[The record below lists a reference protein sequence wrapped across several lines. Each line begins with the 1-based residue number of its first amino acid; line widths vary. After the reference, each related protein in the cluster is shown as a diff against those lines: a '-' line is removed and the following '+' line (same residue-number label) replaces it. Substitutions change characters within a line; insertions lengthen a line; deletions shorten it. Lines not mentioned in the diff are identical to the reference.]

1 MAEIPR
7 IRGLSRQDSI
17 RTAVPRAFM
26 GGSAERGIATN
37 QAENLSKAI
46 DNLVKIGAPLSA
58 KLHEEFN
65 EEQVK
70 EGLFRVSKASD
81 ETIRKLRDGVTSGFL
96 TGEESPAYVEGVN
109 RGVLRVQS
117 RVFGENA
124 LVDWRK
130 SKEYNSEDPRAF
142 STWIQNYRAD
152 FNRKFIDGLPPD
164 LIAEELLPRQN
175 AVINQL
181 QQRHQEKQARDYE
194 YNAVV
199 NMQQDMQGHV
209 EAFFRDRKFVKLVTN
224 YFYDNPSG
232 SLQDLYDDPIL
243 GKDNLTEV
251 TNALKSQSSQL
262 SISSKEHDT
271 LVKFSQALVDN
282 PLFND
287 TRIQEQAS
295 SFLEKY
301 TFDDSFK
308 ITKEELKNDLSI
320 YSQTLLASPLFMSH
334 ELFEYINEEPE
345 VRYNNHGMNPKTT
358 NQSMIDVIRTLSED
372 YEKPGVLRGLVNS
385 FQRGRNTEY
394 ANSAIESGTSTIISR
409 INRRFTIDD
418 RVLQQTKLLK
428 ERRLFD
434 DLSEEL
440 ESLSKNPGD
449 FDRLLPKTM
458 VKYQRRAIKEG
469 IKEVGS
475 YIKSFIDNV
484 GNTAGTPDNDFI
496 KEVNDIWLENIN
508 NPDEGL
514 RKIEIHSL
522 KAGVLFD
529 KLPNAKFYKQVSK
542 DTLNYKET
550 GGLFSAEFRPIL
562 RMMADA
568 VDDDGNFKLDENGIP
583 FFTEGIKNVEFTE
596 KLQELKDWWTTNPK
610 KAGESDADFF
620 RRVRK
625 WALGEVVEPAQKAEK
640 QQQLKLNLSAANDAF
655 DKEFN
660 LEILN
665 AFLYDIEPSVTDTL
679 LSVDLMKKEV
689 GDFFNS
695 KRFHNTQIERL
706 QNFYEQQQRNLKS
719 EYDTFDSF
727 MANFVAPKLKEYNK
741 TKSPRTLNLLKEE

>member
-26 GGSAERGIATN
+26 GGSAERGIVTN

-142 STWIQNYRAD
+142 STWIQNYRAG
-152 FNRKFIDGLPPD
+152 FNQKFIDGLPPD
-164 LIAEELLPRQN
+164 LIAEEFLPRQN
-175 AVINQL
+175 GVINQL

-209 EAFFRDRKFVKLVTN
+209 EAIFKDRKFVKLVTN

-243 GKDNLTEV
+243 GKDSLTEV

-262 SISSKEHDT
+262 SISSKEHNT
-271 LVKFSQALVDN
+271 LLQFSQTLVDN
-282 PLFND
+282 PLFEG
-287 TRIQEQAS
+287 TRIQEQAN

-301 TFDDSFK
+301 TFNDNFK
-308 ITKEELKNDLSI
+308 ITKEELKNDLST

-358 NQSMIDVIRTLSED
+358 NQSMIDVIKTLSED
-372 YEKPGVLRGLVNS
+372 YEKPGVLRGLINS
-385 FQRGRNTEY
+385 FQRGKNTEY
-394 ANSAIESGTSTIISR
+394 ANNAIESGTNTIISR

-418 RVLQQTKLLK
+418 RVLKQTKLLK

-434 DLSEEL
+434 ELSEEL
-440 ESLSKNPGD
+440 ESLSKQPGD

-458 VKYQRRAIKEG
+458 VKYQQRAIKEG

-484 GNTAGTPDNDFI
+484 GNTAGTPDNEFI

-508 NPDEGL
+508 NPDEAL
-514 RKIEIHSL
+514 RKIEVYSL

-529 KLPNAKFYKQVSK
+529 KLPNAKFYKQIAK

-568 VDDDGNFKLDENGIP
+568 VDDEGKFKLDENGIP
-583 FFTEGIKNVEFTE
+583 FFADTVKDLKFTE
-596 KLQELKDWWTTNPK
+596 KLQELKDWWTSTPK
-610 KAGESDADFF
+610 KPGESDTDFF
-620 RRVRK
+620 RRVRE
-625 WALGEVVEPAQKAEK
+625 WALKEVVNPAQRKEK
-640 QQQLKLNLSAANDAF
+640 EEQAKQNLEITLNNF
-655 DKEFN
+655 DKEF
-660 LEILN
+660 
-665 AFLYDIEPSVTDTL
+665 DVDTL
-679 LSVDLMKKEV
+679 TAEFVPGSVGFFQKTQQKLADTVEDLTGFTGLQPDTLERL
-689 GDFFNS
+689 
-695 KRFHNTQIERL
+695 KRFYERG
-706 QNFYEQQQRNLKS
+706 EASLKS
-719 EYDTFDSF
+719 EYPTFDSF
-727 MANFVAPKLKEYNK
+727 IRFHIYPKIQKGSNE
-741 TKSPRTLNLLKEE
+741 

>member
-26 GGSAERGIATN
+26 GGSAERGIVTN

-58 KLHEEFN
+58 KLHEEYN

-81 ETIRKLRDGVTSGFL
+81 DTIRKLRDGVTSGFL

-243 GKDNLTEV
+243 GKDSLTEV

-271 LVKFSQALVDN
+271 LLKFSQTLVEN
-282 PLFND
+282 PLFNG
-287 TRIQEQAS
+287 TRIQEQAG
-295 SFLEKY
+295 SFLDKY
-301 TFDDSFK
+301 EFADFD

-320 YSQTLLASPLFMSH
+320 YSQALLASPLFMSH

-358 NQSMIDVIRTLSED
+358 NQSMIDVIKTLSED
-372 YEKPGVLRGLVNS
+372 YEKPGVLRGLINS
-385 FQRGRNTEY
+385 FQRGKNTEY
-394 ANSAIESGTSTIISR
+394 ANNAIESGTSTIISR

-418 RVLQQTKLLK
+418 RVLKQTKLLK

-434 DLSEEL
+434 DLSKEL
-440 ESLSKNPGD
+440 ETISKNPGD
-449 FDRLLPKTM
+449 FDRLLPRVM
-458 VKYQRRAIKEG
+458 VKYQQRALDQG
-469 IKEVGS
+469 IKEVSS

-484 GNTAGTPDNDFI
+484 GNTAGTPDNEFI
-496 KEVNDIWLENIN
+496 QEVNDIWLENIN

-529 KLPNAKFYKQVSK
+529 KLPNAKFYKQIAK
-542 DTLNYKET
+542 DTLNYKEK

-562 RMMADA
+562 RMIADV
-568 VDDDGNFKLDENGIP
+568 VDTDGKFKIDDTGNPVFDNQV
-583 FFTEGIKNVEFTE
+583 KNQEYNI
-596 KLQELKDWWTTNPK
+596 KLQEFKDWWTSNPK
-610 KAGESDADFF
+610 EADESDAKFF
-620 RRVRK
+620 RRVRE
-625 WALGEVVEPAQKAEK
+625 WAEGTIVKPAQEAEK
-640 QQQLKLNLSAANDAF
+640 QEQLKLNLSSANDAF

-665 AFLYDIEPSVTDTL
+665 AFLYNVEPSVTDTL
-679 LSVDLMKKEV
+679 LSVDLMKKEI
-689 GDFFNS
+689 GDFFNT

-706 QNFYEQQQRNLKS
+706 QSFYEQQQRNLKS

-727 MANFVAPKLKEYNK
+727 MRNFVAPKLKEYNK